1 MAVRDLRTDRHR
13 RIPPE
18 RGTGDEHGRRPRRHR
33 GETHPGLDRAFEIL
47 EFLRVRRQPAPNE
60 IAAAI
65 GAPRSSV
72 YELVNLLLEHGML
85 EYQGGDGRVFLGR
98 RLYFLARPTPNS
110 ST

>member
-1 MAVRDLRTDRHR
+1 M
-13 RIPPE
+13 
-18 RGTGDEHGRRPRRHR
+18 
-33 GETHPGLDRAFEIL
+33 
-47 EFLRVRRQPAPNE
+47 RRQPLRPNE